1 MSKLYCRQSSQF
13 LPIFTEL
20 EDLRSTCIAN
30 CVFNIFLSYTAFM
43 LNIVTIYAIYK
54 TSTMPKTLKTLLLSL
69 ACSDVAVGLFSQP
82 LYTFSLINGLRLR
95 NIGCITKQLATILSY
110 LFSTA
115 SFLGVVAVSVDRFL
129 AVHLHLRYQELVTH
143 RRVVIIVIGIW
154 PWCIVYLFL

>member
-1 MSKLYCRQSSQF
+1 
-13 LPIFTEL
+13 
-20 EDLRSTCIAN
+20 
-30 CVFNIFLSYTAFM
+30 
-43 LNIVTIYAIYK
+43 
-54 TSTMPKTLKTLLLSL
+54 MPNTLKTLLLSL

-82 LYTFSLINGLRLR
+82 LYTVFLINWLRLD
-95 NIGCITKQLATILSY
+95 NPGCNTQQVRTISSS
-110 LFSTA
+110 LFSVA